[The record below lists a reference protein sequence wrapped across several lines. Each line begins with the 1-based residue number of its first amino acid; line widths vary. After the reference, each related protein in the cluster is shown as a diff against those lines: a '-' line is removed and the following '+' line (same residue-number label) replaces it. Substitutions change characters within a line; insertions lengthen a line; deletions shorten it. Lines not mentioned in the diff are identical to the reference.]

1 MTQLARSRNQSTLV
15 GVLCLLV
22 IFIILVAGLWPF
34 RAPRNEVAWL
44 PNTDGLF
51 FGRHGSIVS
60 IGAFPAGSADG
71 QASGTLEIALEPARS
86 QGRKTILAFDGAND
100 RRGSFSLQQ
109 DGHALIVH
117 RLNIDGTGVSR
128 LAETAIDGVL
138 AANKA
143 VVVTIVLAP
152 TETSVYLDG
161 VPIGKSRIDGM
172 VTGGFAGRLILAN
185 ALTASDSWSGK
196 ITGLVLYQNPLTPA
210 QVSQHLREWTPG
222 RLPSYENDAPQLALY
237 RFNERAGNV
246 IHNERS
252 AATDLV
258 MPARYF
264 VLHPE
269 FLSLPWLHYHRTW
282 LYWED
287 VAVNIAGFVP
297 FGFLLSA
304 YFSAARASRHPAA
317 LVIVLGFAT
326 SLFIEILQAYL
337 PTRDSGVNDLIT
349 NTLGT
354 ACGVAVFRSAAIRTI
369 LSRMPFLKR
378 NLSFAPH
385 GQTA

>member
-1 MTQLARSRNQSTLV
+1 
-15 GVLCLLV
+15 
-22 IFIILVAGLWPF
+22 
-34 RAPRNEVAWL
+34 
-44 PNTDGLF
+44 
-51 FGRHGSIVS
+51 
-60 IGAFPAGSADG
+60 
-71 QASGTLEIALEPARS
+71 
-86 QGRKTILAFDGAND
+86 
-100 RRGSFSLQQ
+100 
-109 DGHALIVH
+109 
-117 RLNIDGTGVSR
+117 
-128 LAETAIDGVL
+128 
-138 AANKA
+138 
-143 VVVTIVLAP
+143 
-152 TETSVYLDG
+152 
-161 VPIGKSRIDGM
+161 
-172 VTGGFAGRLILAN
+172 
-185 ALTASDSWSGK
+185 
-196 ITGLVLYQNPLTPA
+196 
-210 QVSQHLREWTPG
+210 
-222 RLPSYENDAPQLALY
+222 
-237 RFNERAGNV
+237 
-246 IHNERS
+246 
-252 AATDLV
+252 